1 MIKVIK
7 LQKTLQNLIDEV
19 QLVLKERD
27 LGKIVNFE
35 CTSDTLT
42 IRFQKFGTSEVKYK
56 VQTSPESTICTHES
70 EKIAFAHNALRGEIE
85 GKLIKVLEQFGA
97 VVES

>member
-70 EKIAFAHNALRGEIE
+70 EKI
-85 GKLIKVLEQFGA
+85 KLSEAKLKANLLKF
-97 VVES
+97 